1 MAQTFS
7 GNISE
12 MSLLEILKLL
22 HSGKMNGVLR
32 IKNQNHLG
40 EIFLQN
46 GQIVHCVTNSSQGEA
61 AFQNLLGWVEGDF
74 VFGSEAVAS
83 ERTIH
88 TATEDL
94 LAAGA
99 KMLDDLKS
107 IRKLI
112 PSTDVIFTLAP
123 TSARENLNIRLEEW
137 QILAQINGSRTVREI
152 VEITGKDEYSV
163 AKTLYNLFSQGLL
176 DSIRQVEPVKSAMVP
191 EDFFVKIETELTHA
205 IGPMA
210 PIIIEETLDEFHE
223 HRDAFPVDRIAVLI
237 EKVSGEISDENK
249 KLRFYQSMI
258 ESLKTF

>member
-12 MSLLEILKLL
+12 MSLLEILKFL

-32 IKNQNHLG
+32 IKNRNELG
-40 EIFLQN
+40 EIFLKN
-46 GQIVHCVTNSSQGEA
+46 GQIVHCVANSSQGDA
-61 AFQNLLGWVEGDF
+61 AFQNLLGWLEGDF
-74 VFGSEAVAS
+74 TFGSEAVAP

-94 LAAGA
+94 LSAGA

-112 PSTDVIFTLAP
+112 PSTDVIFALAA
-123 TSARENLNIRLEEW
+123 TSARENLNIRVEEW
-137 QILAQINGSRTVREI
+137 QILAQINGVRTVREI

-176 DSIRQVEPVKSAMVP
+176 DPVRQAEPVKSARVP
-191 EDFFVKIETELTHA
+191 EDFFVKLEAELTRA

-210 PIIIEETLDEFHE
+210 PIIIDETLDEFHE
-223 HRDAFPVDRIAVLI
+223 SRDNFPTDRIAVLI
-237 EKVSGEISDENK
+237 EKVSSEISDENK

-258 ESLKTF
+258 DSLKTI

>member
-22 HSGKMNGVLR
+22 HSGQMNGVLR
-32 IKNQNHLG
+32 IKNRDHLG
-40 EIFLQN
+40 EIFLKN
-46 GQIVHCVTNSSQGEA
+46 GQIVHCVANSSQGEP

-74 VFGSEAVAS
+74 AFGSETGTPEQTV
-83 ERTIH
+83 H
-88 TATEDL
+88 TPTEDL
-94 LAAGA
+94 LSAGA

-123 TSARENLNIRLEEW
+123 TSSGQNLNIRPEEW
-137 QILAQINGSRTVREI
+137 QILAHINGSRTVREI
-152 VEITGKDEYSV
+152 MEATGKDEYAV

-176 DSIRQVEPVKSAMVP
+176 DSVQQVEPLKSAVVP
-191 EDFFVKIETELTHA
+191 EDFFVKIEAELTHA

-223 HRDAFPVDRIAVLI
+223 NRDAFPTDRIAVLI
-237 EKVSGEISDENK
+237 EKVSSEISDENK

-258 ESLKTF
+258 DSFKTF